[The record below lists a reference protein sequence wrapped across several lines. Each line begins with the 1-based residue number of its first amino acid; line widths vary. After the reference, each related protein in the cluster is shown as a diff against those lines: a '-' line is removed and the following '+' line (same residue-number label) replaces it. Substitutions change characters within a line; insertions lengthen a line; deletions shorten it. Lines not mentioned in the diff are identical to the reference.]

1 MPTINE
7 VKSEI
12 NTMENKK
19 EITIG
24 LRLVSMLVD
33 HFIMGFA
40 MFIPIIP
47 FMIIGMRN
55 VFNISHEQASM
66 EPSFVIYGVILGFAM
81 YFNKDF
87 FDGRSP
93 AKRILRVQVINHKTG
108 GVADPLRCLLR
119 NLTIPVWPL
128 ETIFIL
134 INPHRRLGDYI
145 AGTRIEAYDSEK
157 LKKKRGLKDYIIPI
171 ALGLLFTSSI
181 SLPFFILSDS
191 LKQKEI
197 KEIPESYNPGLSGEL
212 TMFLS
217 YRLRNY
223 SDSTNIKLFD
233 KVENDSLK
241 YLSLLF
247 YTNNEDLLE
256 SSNKFNYLKQMIID
270 TLDLKVAKTSFILS
284 GKIIYKV
291 PGRLQ
296 IKYMDYNPREHMPFK
311 RSKNAECINDSTKVI
326 KAFYDNGQQESE
338 AVYVH
343 GKLNGKYK
351 DWYENGNLMNEIEYL
366 DGMRNGVTTTYYS
379 NGQKKSEMLYENNN
393 YIKDLNKWDE
403 LGNEIPVENE

>member
-1 MPTINE
+1 
-7 VKSEI
+7 
-12 NTMENKK
+12 MENKK

-24 LRLVSMLVD
+24 IRLASMLVD

-47 FMIIGMRN
+47 FMIIGMKN
-55 VFNISHEQASM
+55 VFDISHEQTSM
-66 EPSFVIYGVILGFAM
+66 EPSFMIYGLILGFAT

-93 AKRILRVQVINHKTG
+93 AKRILKVQVVNHKTG
-108 GVADPLRCLLR
+108 EVADPLRCLLR

-128 ETIFIL
+128 EVICVL

-145 AGTRIEAYDSEK
+145 AGTRIEAYDPENT
-157 LKKKRGLKDYIIPI
+157 KKKRELRDYVLPI
-171 ALGLLFTSSI
+171 SVGLLFTYLI
-181 SLPFFILSDS
+181 SLPFS
-191 LKQKEI
+191 LLYNSFEQKDI
-197 KEIPESYNPGLSGEL
+197 KEIPESYNPELSREL
-212 TMFLS
+212 SSFLS

-223 SDSTNIKLFD
+223 SDSSSIKLFN

-247 YTNNEDLLE
+247 YSNNEDLLE
-256 SSNKFNYLKQMIID
+256 DLSKFNRLERMIID
-270 TLDLKVAKTSFILS
+270 TLDLKIAKSSFILS

-296 IKYMDYNPREHMPFK
+296 IKYMDYSPREHVPNK
-311 RSKNAECINDSTKVI
+311 QNKDAEYINDSTKVV

-338 AVYVH
+338 ALYVH
-343 GKLNGKYK
+343 GKLHGKYK
-351 DWYENGNLMNEIEYL
+351 DWYENGNLMNEINYL
-366 DGMRNGVTTTYYS
+366 DGMRNGVTTTYHA
-379 NGQKKSEMLYENNN
+379 NGQKKCEMLYENNN
-393 YIKDLNKWDE
+393 YIRDLNKWDE
-403 LGNEIPVENE
+403 KGGEILIENE